1 MGGNCNDSVLC
12 VDLYCVNKCRD
23 VNASSITI
31 LSFRGKDIRENG
43 PFMYVSIHLL
53 VDAGDI
59 IPSNNL
65 TVKDELEIVLCVE
78 QKESVIRGLGWKSNS
93 SRRTIRKR
101 KIITMTF
108 SLNGEGAIIVEGWLF
123 LLRVIWFLA
132 TFQKQSQKESLSKY
146 DLN

>member
-1 MGGNCNDSVLC
+1 MVIVLC

-31 LSFRGKDIRENG
+31 FSFRGKDIRENG

-65 TVKDELEIVLCVE
+65 TLKDELEIVLCVE
-78 QKESVIRGLGWKSNS
+78 QKESVIRGLG
-93 SRRTIRKR
+93 
-101 KIITMTF
+101 
-108 SLNGEGAIIVEGWLF
+108 
-123 LLRVIWFLA
+123 
-132 TFQKQSQKESLSKY
+132 
-146 DLN
+146 